1 MAWMEE
7 ERTRGRPQEKGAAA
21 FFFFVQGPHWARS
34 GQHGAQYTAREMGRR
49 QGPSRRERK
58 RTSKKKTNGA
68 PLLPPNLLTLSNSP
82 PSAATR
88 VVGKLPILGWVC
100 ER

>member
-1 MAWMEE
+1 M
-7 ERTRGRPQEKGAAA
+7 
-21 FFFFVQGPHWARS
+21 
-34 GQHGAQYTAREMGRR
+34 
-49 QGPSRRERK
+49 
-58 RTSKKKTNGA
+58 
-68 PLLPPNLLTLSNSP
+68 LPPNLLTLSNSP